1 MARKSKLARN
11 FTEYTSRST
20 IHGIGYIYDQKLGLF
35 DRALWLVIVTSFMST
50 AMWMINS
57 SYTTWQNNQ
66 VITTLKTTTKPVS
79 ELEFPA
85 VTICADGQHMGLVEK
100 VLYNNF
106 IKWKE
111 QNDNSNT
118 LEDDLSTFM
127 KEIYQI
133 TEEGTNIL
141 DILNTMISPE
151 GLGTNAVMKNEL
163 ACAAKKR
170 RKRESV
176 PIHSSVEAT
185 ESKHFIFSRAATGQ
199 I

>member
-20 IHGIGYIYDQKLGLF
+20 IHGIGYIYDQKLGLL
-35 DRALWLVIVTSFMST
+35 DRALWLVIVTSCMST

-57 SYTTWQNNQ
+57 SYNTWQNNQ
-66 VITTLKTTTKPVS
+66 VITPLKTRTKPVS

-151 GLGTNAVMKNEL
+151 GLGANANE
-163 ACAAKKR
+163 
-170 RKRESV
+170 E
-176 PIHSSVEAT
+176 
-185 ESKHFIFSRAATGQ
+185 
-199 I
+199 